1 MPRIKNQS
9 DIDSIDKLNV
19 GDTILYAGQT
29 AKMPAGQL
37 LTINLLKLD
46 LGNFALGL
54 IYEWKKVIAVELKID
69 SHKLINNGFN
79 NIFIYNDTNQDR
91 FITVTV
97 RNVDT
102 SKHSDILHQ
111 NNSAVQIYNDYGI
124 YESKKPLDGAI
135 LNSRSTMLAF
145 IKESESSTPISS
157 SGTSTTNKSR
167 IRVNL
172 PTGKKLY
179 CDLKDI

>member
-9 DIDSIDKLNV
+9 DIDSISKLDV
-19 GDTILYAGQT
+19 GDAIAYFGQT
-29 AKMPAGQL
+29 ALMPAGQL
-37 LTINLLKLD
+37 MTINLLKLD
-46 LGNFALGL
+46 LGIFKMRLL
-54 IYEWKKVIAVELKID
+54 YEWYRIIQVELIVD
-69 SHKLINNGFN
+69 SHKLINNRFN
-79 NIFIYNDTNQDR
+79 NIYIYNDTNIGR

-102 SKHSDILHQ
+102 SKHSDIMHQ
-111 NNSAVQIYNDYGI
+111 NESAIQIYNDTGTF
-124 YESKKPLDGAI
+124 ESKRPFDGVK
-135 LNSRSTMLAF
+135 LNSQSTLLEF

-172 PTGKKLY
+172 PTGEKLY